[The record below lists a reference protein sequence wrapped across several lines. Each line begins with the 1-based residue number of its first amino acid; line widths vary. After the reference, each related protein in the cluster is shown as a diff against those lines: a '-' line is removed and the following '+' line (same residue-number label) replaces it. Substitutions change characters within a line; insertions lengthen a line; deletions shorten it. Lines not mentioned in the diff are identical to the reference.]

1 MANIWYP
8 KFKDALLKNA
18 VGVSLDGGATDI
30 RVILV
35 DLADYTYAATHE
47 FLSDVPSAAR
57 VSVTDALTGR
67 SVSDT
72 GLFDAADSVFTAA
85 TGDPS
90 EAMILYLHT
99 GTEATSRLM
108 LYLDT
113 SPGLPMTPTGVDLT
127 LTWSA
132 SGIAQL

>member
-8 KFKDALLKNA
+8 KFKEAMLMHA
-18 VGVSLDGGATDI
+18 VGVNLADGPTDI

-35 DLADYTYAATHE
+35 DLADYAYSAAHVM
-47 FLSDVPSAAR
+47 LSDVPAAAR
-57 VSVTDALTGR
+57 VSVTAALTGR
-67 SVSDT
+67 SISDT
-72 GLFDAADSVFTAA
+72 GLFDADDSVFPAA
-85 TGDPS
+85 TGDVC
-90 EAMILYLHT
+90 EAMIVYLHT

>member
-8 KFKDALLKNA
+8 KFKEALLQNS
-18 VGVSLDGGATDI
+18 VGVNLADAPTDI

-35 DLADYTYAATHE
+35 DVADYAYAATHA

-57 VSVTDALTGR
+57 VSVTAALTGR